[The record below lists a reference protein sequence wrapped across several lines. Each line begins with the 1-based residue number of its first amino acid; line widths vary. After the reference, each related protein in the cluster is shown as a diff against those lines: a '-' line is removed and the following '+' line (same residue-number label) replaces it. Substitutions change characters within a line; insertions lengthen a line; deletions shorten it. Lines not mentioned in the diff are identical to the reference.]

1 MKLSALFR
9 LRPFRRASAESAP
22 RARRSKR
29 GRAALAV
36 VCGGGAFALLQ
47 LLFVVFT
54 EISPVLSDPI
64 YAARERQLG
73 ALRAEKPNE
82 RLVLFLGSSRVQDA
96 FRAGDVKSATAFN
109 FGTPGAGP
117 IANSLYLRRLHRAG
131 HVPDVL
137 LLEVMYPLCADGG
150 LHPPEGPLITADR
163 VTRAERDLL
172 IERYGF
178 PGEYYRRLWRRSAL
192 VPFITHGFKL
202 IGRAAPDALPNN
214 QQMRVAH
221 GTDEYGWLAPAD
233 NLKPDPEKRDKQLA
247 HYKPWVENWRAGPW
261 THAALTDTFEMCR
274 ERNVT
279 VALVL
284 MPESAAFRD
293 LPNPDSKARISGYVA
308 ELKAQFG
315 CSVID
320 ARAWFADDEFLD
332 GHHLMRPGAAKFTTR
347 LITEGIDPLVKARG
361 AK

>member
-9 LRPFRRASAESAP
+9 LRPFARGSTRAGA

-36 VCGGGAFALLQ
+36 VCGAVAFALVQ
-47 LLFVVFT
+47 GLFVLYT
-54 EISPVLSDPI
+54 EFNPDLSDPI
-64 YAARERQLG
+64 YAARERQLS
-73 ALRAEKPNE
+73 ALRTEKPNE

-96 FRAGDVKSATAFN
+96 FRAGDVMGATAFN

-117 IANSLYLRRLHRAG
+117 IANSLYLRRLHREG

-137 LLEVMYPLCADGG
+137 LLELMYPLCADGG
-150 LHPPEGPLITADR
+150 PWPQEGPLIGADR

-178 PGEYYRRLWRRSAL
+178 PGDLYRRLWRKSAF

-202 IGRAAPDALPNN
+202 IGRAAPDALPSNK
-214 QQMRVAH
+214 QMRAAH
-221 GTDEYGWLAPAD
+221 GADEHGWLPP
-233 NLKPDPEKRDKQLA
+233 LESLRPDAEKRDKQLA
-247 HYKPWVENWRAGPW
+247 HYKPWVTDWRAGPW
-261 THAALTDTFEMCR
+261 THAALTDTFELCR
-274 ERNVT
+274 ARGTT

-284 MPESAAFRD
+284 MPEGSAFRA
-293 LPNPDSKARISGYVA
+293 LPNADARARIDTYVS
-308 ELKAQFG
+308 ELKARFG

-320 ARAWFADDEFLD
+320 ARAWFSDDEFLD
-332 GHHLMRPGAAKFTTR
+332 GHHLLRPGAAKFTTR
-347 LITEGIDPLVKARG
+347 LISEGIDPLLKARG